1 MTDIYQ
7 LLADELCE
15 NCAAATE
22 DCQQGCW
29 NGESKCRFYGDMEE
43 LEARSKVLMD
53 WFALVVR
60 SAHRYDESEDE
71 LAFLNI

>member
-1 MTDIYQ
+1 MTDIFQ
-7 LLADELCE
+7 QLADELCE
-15 NCAAATE
+15 NCAAATD

-43 LEARSKVLMD
+43 LEARSKDLMD

-60 SAHRYDESEDE
+60 SAQRYDERDDE

>member
-1 MTDIYQ
+1 MTDIFEI
-7 LLADELCE
+7 LADEICE

-43 LEARSKVLMD
+43 LEARSKDLMD
-53 WFALVVR
+53 WVKLVIR
-60 SAHRYDESEDE
+60 SVERYDEYDDY
-71 LAFLNI
+71 LAAMNI